1 MGILDINK
9 VMLNFEKNMN
19 KVNIAGIEKTEERL
33 KSLKNFKLIDIYEF
47 FSHLDARDVPYV
59 SWKNNHELD
68 KFFDGD
74 SDLDIYIPKS
84 YKQKFIKIATKNS
97 WIAAVNPVAEFAHI
111 EHFYNI
117 GDNGKIYHLH
127 VYFKVITGESWIKEF
142 DLPMGGYLIE
152 NRRKHDKHGIYVL
165 NDESQAY
172 LFVLRHII
180 KCGSISSRALYLKDC
195 ESYRLEWELCNY
207 RVDELRGHGPI
218 LLDGAICNSGLL
230 NDFQLSGFINSFMFR
245 NKISPFLRIK
255 YFLLP
260 IYRIVSFASRAINKL
275 FFNRKK
281 VLKPRGLVIAISGV
295 DGSGKSSMVDLIN
308 SSLSSFLTIR
318 RLSLGKPQGKL
329 IEFIRKLFSNNK
341 PKITPPSKEDSFHE
355 VGLFKSISLLVLAVL
370 RLFESWKSQYYI
382 NNGYVILVDRW
393 PTREFGKMDGPKIYV
408 NNTSSTLVKLFSKFE
423 GLIYK
428 TIPAA
433 DVCFFLEVSVDTA
446 IKRNSMRIKDDKE
459 TESEIRERHMENK
472 MIKPITK
479 KFIRFNNDGPL
490 EEKKKELLLLV
501 RHELVNVNIY
511 Q

>member
-1 MGILDINK
+1 MIIDNSNSPIEFISVLDKAFI
-9 VMLNFEKNMN
+9 
-19 KVNIAGIEKTEERL
+19 
-33 KSLKNFKLIDIYEF
+33 
-47 FSHLDARDVPYV
+47 PYV
-59 SWKNNHELD
+59 SWKNNHEISRFLN
-68 KFFDGD
+68 GD
-74 SDLDIYIPKS
+74 SDLDIYIPLK
-84 YKQKFIKIATKNS
+84 YKNEFINLAVKNS
-97 WIAAVNPVAEFAHI
+97 WFVVVNPIAHFPYI
-111 EHFYNI
+111 EHLYLI
-117 GDNGKIYHLH
+117 TGNGKVYHLH

-142 DLPMGGYLIE
+142 DLPLENYLIT
-152 NRRKHDKHGIYVL
+152 NRCKHDKYGVYVL
-165 NDESQAY
+165 NNKAQAY
-172 LFVLRHII
+172 LFALRHII
-180 KCGSISSRALYLKDC
+180 KCGSISSRVLYLKDY
-195 ESYRLEWELCNY
+195 ESYKLEWELCNY
-207 RVDELRGHGPI
+207 KVDELRGYGPI
-218 LLDGAICNSGLL
+218 LLDGAIYNSGLL
-230 NDFQLSGFINSFMFR
+230 ADFHLSGYINSFMFR
-245 NKISPFLRIK
+245 NKIGSFLRIG

-260 IYRIVSFASRAINKL
+260 VYRIVSFANRVINKL

-281 VLKPRGLVIAISGV
+281 VLKPKGLVIAISGV
-295 DGSGKSSMVDLIN
+295 DGSGKSSMVDLID

-329 IEFIRKLFSNNK
+329 IEFIRKLFFNNK
-341 PKITPPSKEDSFHE
+341 SKTTPPSKEDYFHK

-382 NNGYVILVDRW
+382 NNGYVVLVDRW

-408 NNTSSTLVKLFSKFE
+408 NNISSTLVKLLSKIE

-428 TIPAA
+428 KIPSA

-472 MIKPITK
+472 MNKPITK

-501 RHELVNVNIY
+501 RYELVNANTY